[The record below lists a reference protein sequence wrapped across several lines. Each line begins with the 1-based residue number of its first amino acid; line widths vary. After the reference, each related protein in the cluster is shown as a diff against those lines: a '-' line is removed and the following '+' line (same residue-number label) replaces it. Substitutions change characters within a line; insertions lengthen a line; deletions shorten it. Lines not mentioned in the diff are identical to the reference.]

1 MTRNPTA
8 LLVDDALWY
17 KDAVI
22 YQLHVKSFCDSDND
36 GVGDFPGLISKLDYI
51 AELGVDVIWL
61 LPFYPSPRRDDG
73 YDIAEYRGVHPD
85 YGNMADVRRF
95 IAEAHARG
103 LRVITELVINHTS
116 DQHPWFQR
124 ARRAKPGSAL
134 RDFYV
139 WSDNDKKYAGTRIIF
154 IDTEPSNWTWD
165 PVANAYYWH
174 RFYSHQPDLN
184 FDNPRVLKAVIG
196 VMKFWL
202 NLGVD
207 GLRLDAVPYLVE
219 REGTSNENLPET
231 HEVLRKIRAAM
242 DGEFKNRLLLAEA
255 NQWPEDTQEYF
266 GAGDECHMAFHFPL
280 MPRMY
285 MAIAREDRF
294 PITDIMRQTPEVP
307 PGCQWAIFLRNH
319 DELTLEMVT
328 DAERDYLWE
337 VYASDR
343 RARLNL
349 GIRRRLAPLL
359 ERDRRRVELMNSL
372 LFSMPGTPVM
382 YYGDEIGMGD
392 NIHLGDRDGVRTPM
406 QWSPDRNGG
415 FSRADPE
422 QLVLP
427 AIMGSLYGYESVNV
441 EAQSRDAHSLLNWT
455 RRLLATR
462 KRHRVFGRGSIQFLQ
477 PSNRKVLAYIRALE
491 GEAPI
496 LCVANL
502 SRASQAVELDLSAFA
517 QRVPVELIGGTAFPP
532 IGQLSYLLTLP
543 PYAFYWLE
551 LRENEPGPTWS
562 QPASEQLPEFTT
574 LVLRAGLDA
583 LADTRQRE
591 AHRQLIER
599 EILPSYLPK
608 RRWFAAKDSVLRS
621 AKFAWGAPVPVDA
634 SSTNR
639 PLAGATRP
647 EVFLNEVAVT
657 LGSPDGTERVERYL
671 LPLSIAWESST
682 LPALPIQLALA
693 RVRRGRHVGYLTD
706 AFTTETFA
714 RALLTNL
721 VRGTTLEAN
730 DGTVHFEPE
739 PNIAELAE
747 PAGSAAS
754 PEAGSTRPAPLP
766 LAPDTP
772 IQWLAAEQS
781 NSSLVIGESVIV
793 KLIRRIATGIHPE
806 VEMTRHLT
814 RVGYANTAALIGEVS
829 HHAADGE
836 RATLAVMQSFVPNQ
850 GDAWTWALD
859 YLRRTIDELAVQME
873 GVTSG
878 DGESSPVA
886 VSEARVDTD
895 EALAGYV
902 NFIGVIGTRLG
913 ELHAALA
920 APTEDPSFGARIAD
934 ADDAAYWTAR
944 VSEQLTRAHDNLTAW
959 QQQNPDSPRQADV
972 QWLLSQHQAL
982 LDAAR
987 THAEDGLGATLSR
1000 IHGDFHLGQVLV
1012 AQGDAFLI
1020 DFEGEPSRPVEE
1032 RRRKTSPLRDVAG
1045 LMRSLDYVV
1054 GAMRQGPEHVAGPA
1068 QERRNHLLERF
1079 RAASTERFLEAYAAA
1094 IRGPDLNA
1102 PDQPVVDFHLLDL
1115 FLLEKAAYEVNYEAS
1130 NRPTWLPIPLEGF
1143 TRVARRLL
1151 HADPTSPAAED
1162 STGGPP

>member
-1 MTRNPTA
+1 
-8 LLVDDALWY
+8 
-17 KDAVI
+17 
-22 YQLHVKSFCDSDND
+22 
-36 GVGDFPGLISKLDYI
+36 
-51 AELGVDVIWL
+51 
-61 LPFYPSPRRDDG
+61 
-73 YDIAEYRGVHPD
+73 
-85 YGNMADVRRF
+85 
-95 IAEAHARG
+95 
-103 LRVITELVINHTS
+103 
-116 DQHPWFQR
+116 
-124 ARRAKPGSAL
+124 
-134 RDFYV
+134 
-139 WSDNDKKYAGTRIIF
+139 
-154 IDTEPSNWTWD
+154 
-165 PVANAYYWH
+165 
-174 RFYSHQPDLN
+174 
-184 FDNPRVLKAVIG
+184 
-196 VMKFWL
+196 
-202 NLGVD
+202 
-207 GLRLDAVPYLVE
+207 
-219 REGTSNENLPET
+219 
-231 HEVLRKIRAAM
+231 
-242 DGEFKNRLLLAEA
+242 
-255 NQWPEDTQEYF
+255 
-266 GAGDECHMAFHFPL
+266 
-280 MPRMY
+280 
-285 MAIAREDRF
+285 
-294 PITDIMRQTPEVP
+294 VP
-307 PGCQWAIFLRNH
+307 PNCQWAIFLRNH

-477 PSNRKVLAYIRALE
+477 PANRKVLAYIRALE

-551 LRENEPGPTWS
+551 LRENEPGPTWA
-562 QPASEQLPEFTT
+562 QPAAEQLPEFTT
-574 LVLRAGLDA
+574 LVLRAGLDT
-583 LADTRQRE
+583 LSDTRQRE

-599 EILPSYLPK
+599 EILPTYLPK

-621 AKFAWGAPVPVDA
+621 AKFAWGATVPVDA
-634 SSTNR
+634 ASTNR

-647 EVFLNEVAVT
+647 EVFFNEVAVT
-657 LGSPDGTERVERYL
+657 LGGPDGSERVERYL
-671 LPLSIAWESST
+671 LPLSIAWESAT

-730 DGTVHFEPE
+730 DGTVRFEPE
-739 PNIAELAE
+739 PNIAELGQPAE
-747 PAGSAAS
+747 N
-754 PEAGSTRPAPLP
+754 PETGAAPLRALP
-766 LAPDTP
+766 LSPDAP
-772 IQWLAAEQS
+772 IHWLAAEQS

-793 KLIRRIATGIHPE
+793 KLIRRIAPGVHPE

-814 RVGYANTAALIGEVS
+814 RVGYANTAALIGEIAHVG
-829 HHAADGE
+829 ADGE

-859 YLRRTIDELAVQME
+859 YLRRTIDELAVVTE
-873 GVTSG
+873 GVTRG

-886 VSEARVDTD
+886 VTEARTDTD

-902 NFIGVIGTRLG
+902 AFMGTIGTRLG

-920 APTEDPSFGARIAD
+920 APTEDPNFGARIAD
-934 ADDAAYWTAR
+934 TDDANYWTAR
-944 VSEQLTRAHDNLTAW
+944 VQEHLTRALDHLAAW
-959 QQQNPDSPRQADV
+959 QQQNAPHADV
-972 QWLLSQHQAL
+972 QWLLSERQAL
-982 LDAAR
+982 LDAASE
-987 THAEDGLGATLSR
+987 HAQAGIGARLSR

-1068 QERRNHLLERF
+1068 QERRDHLLELF
-1079 RAASTERFLEAYAAA
+1079 RSTSTERFLEAYAAA
-1094 IRGPDLNA
+1094 IRGPDLNTLHA
-1102 PDQPVVDFHLLDL
+1102 PVVDLDLLDL
-1115 FLLEKAAYEVNYEAS
+1115 FLLEKAAYEVNYEAA
-1130 NRPTWLPIPLEGF
+1130 NRPAWLPIPLAGL

-1151 HADPTSPAAED
+1151 HAEPPQPAAED